1 MHTSSMNVA
10 AERSARWVSW
20 MDLYSGANVAQASVP
35 YADQARMNM

>member
-1 MHTSSMNVA
+1 MNVA

-35 YADQARMNM
+35 